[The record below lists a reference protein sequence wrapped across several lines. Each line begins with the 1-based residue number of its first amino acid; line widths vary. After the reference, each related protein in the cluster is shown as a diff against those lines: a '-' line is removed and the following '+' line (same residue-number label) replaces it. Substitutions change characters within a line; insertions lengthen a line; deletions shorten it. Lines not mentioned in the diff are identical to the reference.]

1 MKSNLLALFI
11 SLLALLSFDAHAGDD
26 LKHFNIGIGGYAMN
40 ITDDDN
46 DNIDIDFS
54 GTSISAQYAFT
65 DQIAIRTEFY
75 SLENDNNSA
84 IEINGY
90 TLSGYLGVGLATQG
104 FKVYVGGGI
113 FSETLESPVTND
125 QDFSGLQ
132 ANAGVGYNW
141 EYAALDAGI
150 GIRDP
155 NDYEDKVADEPIVIT
170 VSITLSLRL

>member
-1 MKSNLLALFI
+1 MKTNLLILF
-11 SLLALLSFDAHAGDD
+11 SLLFVLFSFSSHADEN

-54 GTSISAQYAFT
+54 GTTISAQYAFN
-65 DQIAIRTEFY
+65 DQMALRAEFY
-75 SLENDNNSA
+75 SLENDNISA

-104 FKVYVGGGI
+104 FKIYVGGGI
-113 FSETLESPVTND
+113 FSETLESPLAND

-132 ANAGVGYNW
+132 GNAGIGYNW

-155 NDYEDKVADEPIVIT
+155 SDYEDEIADEPIVVT
-170 VSITLSLRL
+170 ASVTFSIRI